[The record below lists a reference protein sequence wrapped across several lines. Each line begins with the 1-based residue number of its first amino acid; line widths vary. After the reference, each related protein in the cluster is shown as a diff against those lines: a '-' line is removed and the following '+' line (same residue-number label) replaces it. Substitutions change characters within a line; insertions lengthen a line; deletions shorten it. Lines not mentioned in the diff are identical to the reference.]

1 MEWLKNILG
10 NAYTEEVEQ
19 KIAEEIGR
27 VYVSKVDF
35 EAKETEATA
44 LKEQLKEASKTINGF
59 KDLDV
64 EGMKQEVE
72 NWKQK
77 AQQAEKDAAA
87 QVAAVKFDARL
98 DTAITKAGGRN
109 AKAIR
114 ALLDLENLQK
124 SQQQDEDIAA
134 ALEGLAK
141 DNDYLFQAATPPP
154 YAAGTG
160 STPPA
165 GNPDAALRA
174 AFGLPAAENK

>member
-10 NAYTEEVEQ
+10 DTYTEEIEQ
-19 KIAEEIGR
+19 KIAEEIGKA
-27 VYVSKVDF
+27 YVSKVDF
-35 EAKETEATA
+35 DAKDTEANT
-44 LKEQLKEASKTINGF
+44 LKEQLKEANKTINGF

-87 QVAAVKFDARL
+87 QVAAVKFDAQL
-98 DTAITKAGGRN
+98 DAAITKAGGRN

-124 SQQQDEDIAA
+124 SEQQDKDIAT

-141 DNDYLFQAATPPP
+141 DNDYLFQTTPPPP
-154 YAAGTG
+154 YASGTG
-160 STPPA
+160 SATPA
-165 GNPDAALRA
+165 ANPDTALRA
-174 AFGLPAAENK
+174 AFGLPVAENK

>member
-10 NAYTEEVEQ
+10 NAYTEEIKQ

-27 VYVSKVDF
+27 AYVSKVDF

-87 QVAAVKFDARL
+87 QVAAVKFDATL
-98 DTAITKAGGRN
+98 DAAITKAGGRN
-109 AKAIR
+109 AKAVR
-114 ALLDLENLQK
+114 AVLDMDALRQSKDAER
-124 SQQQDEDIAA
+124 DIAS
-134 ALEGLAK
+134 ALDACAK
-141 DNDYLFQAATPPP
+141 EHEYLFRVNPPL

-160 STPPA
+160 STRPA
-165 GNPDAALRA
+165 RGDGNMALRA
-174 AFGLPAAENK
+174 TFGLSKK

>member
-19 KIAEEIGR
+19 KIAEEIGKT
-27 VYVSKVDF
+27 YVSKVDF

-87 QVAAVKFDARL
+87 QVAAVKFDATL
-98 DTAITKAGGRN
+98 DAAITKAGGRN
-109 AKAIR
+109 AKAVR
-114 ALLDLENLQK
+114 AVLDMDALRQSKDAER
-124 SQQQDEDIAA
+124 DIAS
-134 ALEGLAK
+134 ALDACAK
-141 DNDYLFQAATPPP
+141 EHEYLFRAANPPV

-165 GNPDAALRA
+165 RDDGNMALRA
-174 AFGLPAAENK
+174 AFGLSKK